1 MKIQA
6 SVYIIF
12 LAIVVPKTCYS
23 QIFTADLVHKIEV
36 SAQVGWLFA
45 GSNPGAKIINKP
57 IYSLSVAYVRNPQV
71 AYELHVNTFYSSI
84 VYNGYQ
90 SKYDTTARYSQSYA
104 MFGIVRSFTTEIK
117 NFTPY
122 LSSLIG
128 FSNTSI
134 KSNTTAPQTQL
145 AAGLLGGV
153 KYQINKRIGIKL
165 QARVQAPLS
174 GIGIGLRIGTG
185 GPSVGIGS
193 YSQTIQFDLSGGMFL
208 NL

>member
-1 MKIQA
+1 MKIYA
-6 SVYIIF
+6 SFYIVF
-12 LAIVVPKTCYS
+12 LMVFIPKICYS
-23 QIFTADLVHKIEV
+23 QIFTPDLIHKIEV

-71 AYELHVNTFYSSI
+71 AYELHVNTFYSNI
-84 VYNGYQ
+84 VYHDYQ
-90 SKYDTTARYSQSYA
+90 SKYDTSARYSQSYV

-153 KYQINKRIGIKL
+153 KYQLNKRLGLKF

-193 YSQTIQFDLSGGMFL
+193 YSQTIQFDLSCGMFF